1 MAAVYINILYAVYKH
16 CRFHYYMLIGEIVNI
31 KDAYKHPKFFKDID
45 KTTGFH
51 TRSAY
56 RSTY

>member
-1 MAAVYINILYAVYKH
+1 M
-16 CRFHYYMLIGEIVNI
+16 NI

-51 TRSAY
+51 TRSATNGSSDDCTAGFNCEK
-56 RSTY
+56 RLVI